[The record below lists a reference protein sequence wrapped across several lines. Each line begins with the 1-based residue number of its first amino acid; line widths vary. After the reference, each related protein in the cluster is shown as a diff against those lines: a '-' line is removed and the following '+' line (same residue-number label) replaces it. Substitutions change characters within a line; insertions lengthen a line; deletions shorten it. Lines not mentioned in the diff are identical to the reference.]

1 MPNKKFQIS
10 LSNKR
15 IFLVKVQAIIFLV
28 GMAFALYFGGLDCVD
43 SYNDNK
49 IGVFDFLI
57 GSFFEAIFYK
67 IYIIF
72 LSLILFC
79 KLFYF
84 KNLKQIKKYLLILFL
99 NIFPFYLFISTNKT
113 PYDLPYLIIIVYLIC
128 IFIYAISICLMYKFY
143 KSINKISLF
152 KSFIF
157 INILEIY
164 MLILYGVE
172 ILNSLSKLGIIFIEQ
187 TFVFISVMLIFWFT
201 LPLAIWLSIP
211 LNLINEYRYFKK
223 ELNKISNKISN

>member
-1 MPNKKFQIS
+1 MTNEKSQIS
-10 LSNKR
+10 PTKKR
-15 IFLVKVQAIIFLV
+15 IFLVKVQVIIFLV
-28 GMAFALYFGGLDCVD
+28 GMAFAMYFGGLDCVD

-99 NIFPFYLFISTNKT
+99 NIFPFCLFISNNKT
-113 PYDLPYLIIIVYLIC
+113 PYDSLYLVSTLYLIC
-128 IFIYAISICLMYKFY
+128 IFIYAISVCLMYKFY
-143 KSINKISLF
+143 KSIDEIFLF

-187 TFVFISVMLIFWFT
+187 TFVFVLVMLIFWFT
-201 LPLAIWLSIP
+201 LPLSIWLSIP
-211 LNLINEYRYFKK
+211 LNLKSEYRYFKK
-223 ELNKISNKISN
+223 ELNKNSNKLSN

>member
-28 GMAFALYFGGLDCVD
+28 GMTFAMCFGGLEAL
-43 SYNDNK
+43 K
-49 IGVFDFLI
+49 
-57 GSFFEAIFYK
+57 SFNEIDISDILFATIFGALMEIIFYK
-67 IYIIF
+67 ICILF

-84 KNLKQIKKYLLILFL
+84 KNLEQIKKYLFILFL

-113 PYDLPYLIIIVYLIC
+113 PYDSPYLIIIVYLIC

-187 TFVFISVMLIFWFT
+187 TFVFVSVMLIFWFT
-201 LPLAIWLSIP
+201 LPLAIWGYLY
-211 LNLINEYRYFKK
+211 L
-223 ELNKISNKISN
+223 

>member
-1 MPNKKFQIS
+1 MPNEKFQIS
-10 LSNKR
+10 LNNKR
-15 IFLVKVQAIIFLV
+15 IFLVKVQVIIFLV
-28 GMAFALYFGGLDCVD
+28 GMAFAMCFGGLDCVD

-84 KNLKQIKKYLLILFL
+84 KNLEQIKKYLLILFL
-99 NIFPFYLFISTNKT
+99 NIFPFYLFILTNKT
-113 PYDLPYLIIIVYLIC
+113 PYDSPYLIIIVYLIC
-128 IFIYAISICLMYKFY
+128 IFIYAISIYLMYKFY
-143 KSINKISLF
+143 KSIDEIFLF

-164 MLILYGVE
+164 MLILYSVE

-187 TFVFISVMLIFWFT
+187 TFVFVLVMLIFWFT
-201 LPLAIWLSIP
+201 LPLSIWLSIP
-211 LNLINEYRYFKK
+211 INLIKEYRYFKK
-223 ELNKISNKISN
+223 ELNISK

>member
-1 MPNKKFQIS
+1 
-10 LSNKR
+10 
-15 IFLVKVQAIIFLV
+15 
-28 GMAFALYFGGLDCVD
+28 
-43 SYNDNK
+43 
-49 IGVFDFLI
+49 
-57 GSFFEAIFYK
+57 IFYK

-99 NIFPFYLFISTNKT
+99 NIFPFCLFISNNKT
-113 PYDLPYLIIIVYLIC
+113 PYDSLYLVSTLYLIC
-128 IFIYAISICLMYKFY
+128 IFIYAISVCLMYKFY
-143 KSINKISLF
+143 KSIDEIFLF

-187 TFVFISVMLIFWFT
+187 TFVFVLVMLIFWFT
-201 LPLAIWLSIP
+201 LPLSIWLSIP
-211 LNLINEYRYFKK
+211 INLIKEYRYFKK
-223 ELNKISNKISN
+223 ELNISK

>member
-1 MPNKKFQIS
+1 MPNEEFQIS

-28 GMAFALYFGGLDCVD
+28 GMTFAMCFGGLEAL
-43 SYNDNK
+43 K
-49 IGVFDFLI
+49 
-57 GSFFEAIFYK
+57 SFNEINISDILFAAIFGALMEIIFYK
-67 IYIIF
+67 ICILL

-84 KNLKQIKKYLLILFL
+84 KNLEQIKKYLLILFL
-99 NIFPFYLFISTNKT
+99 NIFPFYLFILTNKT
-113 PYDLPYLIIIVYLIC
+113 PYDSPYLIIIVYLIC

-143 KSINKISLF
+143 KSINKISL
-152 KSFIF
+152 SFIF

-223 ELNKISNKISN
+223 ELKTKN